1 MVIEAKIIEFLQ
13 SNASVGWIAFFKN
26 FTMLASFLGLVFFG
40 IIIFCKDKK
49 LAFWF
54 LLTFGFVAVFNLCI
68 KHIVQRPRPFDA
80 YATILNFGNESGY
93 SMPSSHSAIAG
104 MIGVFMCYLAFK
116 YSKSGWLR
124 ALTIICMTLFVAMIC
139 LSRMILGVHYLTD
152 TIAGVCEG
160 VLIGL
165 LSIKGYSTLMKAF
178 KNKPTE

>member
-1 MVIEAKIIEFLQ
+1 MLIEAKIIEFLQ

-26 FTMLASFLGLVFFG
+26 FTMLASVLGLVVFA

-49 LAFWF
+49 LSLWF
-54 LLTFGFVAVFNLCI
+54 ILTFGFVALFNLCI
-68 KHIVQRPRPFDA
+68 KYIFKRARPFDS
-80 YATILNFGNESGY
+80 YDFIYNFGNESGY

-104 MIGVFMCYLAFK
+104 MISVFICYLAFK
-116 YSKSGWLR
+116 YSKSITVR
-124 ALTIICMTLFVAMIC
+124 VLTIIVMVLFTAMIC

-152 TIAGVCEG
+152 TIAGVAEG

-165 LSIKGYSTLMKAF
+165 ASLKSYIELSKVF